1 MFRCQTG
8 RMATRPMLLFDGDC
22 GFCTTTARWG
32 ERRWPDA
39 AQVVPWQHTDIEALG
54 LTPEQC
60 NRELQ
65 WVGADGRHASGAAAV
80 GRWLHA
86 AGGVWKLLGWLAY
99 TPPTSW
105 IASGIYRLVAAN
117 RSRLPGGTPA
127 CQLRPPP
134 SSNDTQAPSA

>member
-1 MFRCQTG
+1 
-8 RMATRPMLLFDGDC
+8 MATRPILLFDGDC
-22 GFCTTTARWG
+22 GFCTTMARWG

-39 AQVVPWQHTDIEALG
+39 AEVVAWQHTDIDALG

-65 WVGADGRHASGAAAV
+65 WVGNDGRRAGGAAAV
-80 GRWLHA
+80 GRWLQA
-86 AGGVWKLLGWLAY
+86 AGGFWRWLGALAH

-105 IASGIYRLVAAN
+105 IATGIYRLVAAN

-127 CQLRPPP
+127 CQLPPP
-134 SSNDTQAPSA
+134 PTQPR